1 MIYMRNRWAITAL
14 LLLVVMQASAQDG
27 MEEFFYQS
35 GKIKVVVGV
44 ATIVMLGLIIY
55 LWRLDNRVKRMENNQ
70 KGEKE

>member
-1 MIYMRNRWAITAL
+1 MRNRLAITAL
-14 LLLVVMQASAQDG
+14 FLLVVIQASAQDG

-55 LWRLDNRVKRMENNQ
+55 LWRLDNRVKRMENQQ
-70 KGEKE
+70 KGEKK

>member
-1 MIYMRNRWAITAL
+1 MRNRLAITAL
-14 LLLVVMQASAQDG
+14 FLLVVMPASAQDG

-35 GKIKVVVGV
+35 VKIKVVVGV

-55 LWRLDNRVKRMENNQ
+55 LWRLDNRVKRMENQQ

>member
-1 MIYMRNRWAITAL
+1 MRNRWAITAL
-14 LLLVVMQASAQDG
+14 FLLFAFQASAQDG

-44 ATIVMLGLIIY
+44 ATIVMLGLIVY
-55 LWRLDNRVKRMENNQ
+55 LWRLDNRVKRMENHQ

>member
-1 MIYMRNRWAITAL
+1 MRNRLAITAL
-14 LLLVVMQASAQDG
+14 FLLVVIQASAQDG

-55 LWRLDNRVKRMENNQ
+55 LWRLDNRVKRMENQQ

>member
-1 MIYMRNRWAITAL
+1 MRNRLAITAL
-14 LLLVVMQASAQDG
+14 FLLVVMPDSAQDG

-55 LWRLDNRVKRMENNQ
+55 LWRLDNRVKRMENQQ

>member
-1 MIYMRNRWAITAL
+1 MRNRLAITAL
-14 LLLVVMQASAQDG
+14 FLLVVMQASAQDG

-55 LWRLDNRVKRMENNQ
+55 LWRLDNRVKRMENQQ
-70 KGEKE
+70 KGEKK

>member
-1 MIYMRNRWAITAL
+1 MRNRLAITAL
-14 LLLVVMQASAQDG
+14 FLLVVMQASAQDG

-55 LWRLDNRVKRMENNQ
+55 LWRLDNRVKRMENQQ